1 MLKIRKLITE
11 DLNIP
16 IKGLAFDGDL
26 TYRVFG
32 LNLFYSFM
40 HMLIKHDIKCH
51 ISEIFNIILCF
62 YYDSIHLSKND
73 RSKMSKDGSLCIWPS
88 TDKSFS
94 HQTIIDFKIV
104 DEKIFT
110 KNSQEAQHDQ
120 YPLELYSLSTLE
132 KLLEVGRTDIAFS
145 LLPNTLV
152 LTSIFDQNLSRID
165 RINLLTLSATYIL
178 MYMMDRYY
186 ISLQGTYHQQP
197 QNFKKS
203 KGDSQLSYARFSETW
218 AIKFFTTT
226 YSIITQL
233 LDYSTS
239 INMASLGSN
248 LCEHCFGTNRYF
260 AGTDKTIIGFNRALF
275 NTVLHNTF
283 AQKEN
288 INTRINKRSSTTEAH
303 IPAEEYINK
312 NDLISL
318 ETAMATILSF
328 LEELKVDTAYNFKGL
343 IYDNTDSRSK
353 SIFKSISDLITFL
366 KENTAAT
373 KEKTKVS
380 FKDDY
385 ILQHNGTQHENIIQ
399 QNLIHQYCNN

>member
-1 MLKIRKLITE
+1 
-11 DLNIP
+11 
-16 IKGLAFDGDL
+16 
-26 TYRVFG
+26 
-32 LNLFYSFM
+32 
-40 HMLIKHDIKCH
+40 
-51 ISEIFNIILCF
+51 
-62 YYDSIHLSKND
+62 
-73 RSKMSKDGSLCIWPS
+73 
-88 TDKSFS
+88 
-94 HQTIIDFKIV
+94 
-104 DEKIFT
+104 
-110 KNSQEAQHDQ
+110 
-120 YPLELYSLSTLE
+120 
-132 KLLEVGRTDIAFS
+132 
-145 LLPNTLV
+145 
-152 LTSIFDQNLSRID
+152 
-165 RINLLTLSATYIL
+165 
-178 MYMMDRYY
+178 MYMMERHH
-186 ISLQGTYHQQP
+186 IAFHGKYHQQP

-203 KGDSQLSYARFSETW
+203 KSDSQVAYARFSETW

-248 LCEHCFGTNRYF
+248 LCEHCFGTNRYL
-260 AGTDKTIIGFNRALF
+260 AGTDKTLIGFNRALF

-366 KENTAAT
+366 KENTAT
-373 KEKTKVS
+373 LREKTKVS

-385 ILQHNGTQHENIIQ
+385 ILQHNGTQHENLIQ